1 LSWLKRP
8 NFPPL
13 DKLRGTDGPKSKLAR
28 LDEKIDDLD
37 KETQRLRAMRRS
49 LGPGKKTESDKR
61 D

>member
-1 LSWLKRP
+1 
-8 NFPPL
+8 
-13 DKLRGTDGPKSKLAR
+13 LAR